1 MVDNMSEKKG
11 FLMRVVAVTVN
22 WQLLRLA
29 GSCGYK
35 CGNYAVFLVF
45 VVAMISMGCS
55 SVCFDS

>member
-1 MVDNMSEKKG
+1 MYNIIYNRNIIFQFTMVDNVSEKKG

-35 CGNYAVFLVF
+35 CGNYAVF
-45 VVAMISMGCS
+45 
-55 SVCFDS
+55 